1 MSASSSTPGGRL
13 LEALGWAPADPDVL
27 PVSAARFADGGQYRV
42 EIPSVEG
49 PRVLDAVLAEARLRG
64 VPLHRVSQ
72 GSGIMMLTD
81 GEINEMTAMCREA
94 AVELSLFVGPR
105 AGWDTGATVV
115 SPAGR
120 SLGAQLRGQDQ
131 VRCALDDVL
140 RACALGVRSVL
151 IADMGLLHVLQQARE
166 ARAVPED
173 LVVKVSV
180 QLAAAN
186 PAAVRVMA
194 DLGATTIN
202 VPTDLS
208 VRHLAAMR
216 QASDV
221 PLDVYVEVPDNFGG
235 FVRHYDIPALVQAV
249 APLYVKF
256 GLRNAPD
263 IYPSGL
269 HLEAAAVAMGRE
281 RVRRADLGLGLLR
294 RHLPEAGMS
303 PAGVSGARG
312 VPVAGEPA

>member
-1 MSASSSTPGGRL
+1 
-13 LEALGWAPADPDVL
+13 
-27 PVSAARFADGGQYRV
+27 
-42 EIPSVEG
+42 
-49 PRVLDAVLAEARLRG
+49 
-64 VPLHRVSQ
+64 
-72 GSGIMMLTD
+72 
-81 GEINEMTAMCREA
+81 
-94 AVELSLFVGPR
+94 
-105 AGWDTGATVV
+105 
-115 SPAGR
+115 
-120 SLGAQLRGQDQ
+120 
-131 VRCALDDVL
+131 
-140 RACALGVRSVL
+140 
-151 IADMGLLHVLQQARE
+151 
-166 ARAVPED
+166 
-173 LVVKVSV
+173 
-180 QLAAAN
+180 
-186 PAAVRVMA
+186 
-194 DLGATTIN
+194 
-202 VPTDLS
+202 
-208 VRHLAAMR
+208 MR